1 MIPPGISGK
10 VMWIAP
16 AGEYSINE
24 IMIGL
29 QTAEGE
35 RNLTMVQNWP
45 VRRARP
51 YQQRLLPSVPLI
63 TGQRVIDTFFPLA
76 KGGAAAIPG
85 GFGAGKTV
93 MQHQLAKWSDADI
106 IVYIGCGERGNEM
119 TEVLEE
125 FPELIDPHSGH
136 PLMERTILIANTSNM
151 PVAARE
157 ASVYTGITLAEYYR
171 DMGYHVALMADS
183 TSRWAEALRE
193 ISGRLEEMPAEE
205 GFPAYLPARLAE
217 FYERAGHVVTIG
229 DREGSVSIVG
239 AVSPPGG
246 DFSDPVVQHT
256 KRFIRCFW
264 ALDKD
269 LANARHFPSV
279 NWLDSYSEYL
289 GMIGRWWDEQGKP
302 DWRALRSEA
311 MDVLHRES
319 GLQQIVRLVGA
330 DALPDEERLILEAA
344 RLLREGYLQQS
355 ALDEVDTY
363 ATMDKQLRMLSL
375 IMRFYRRAKKVIEC
389 HCPVFQIRQ
398 LPVISELLRMKYVV
412 SNDQL
417 SKLDE
422 IEKLIDQQVGA
433 LERGLLPMTLPS
445 PNKALLEAHGAGGQ
459 EILGL
464 DQVEGPLIVVRGAH
478 RVAYDEM
485 VEIITP
491 DGRSV
496 RGRVLEVGGD
506 VAVIEVFA
514 STSGLSIPE
523 TRVRF
528 LGRPLEIPVAVE
540 MLGRVFNGLG
550 EPIDGQPPVLPERWA
565 DINGSPINP
574 TVRVYPRQSI
584 ETGIAAIDGMNT
596 LLRGQKL
603 PIFSGSGLPHD
614 QLAAQLARQ
623 ARLRGADKEDR
634 FAIVF
639 AAMGVRHDVAAYFQ
653 ESFAQSGALI
663 NVAMFLNLA
672 DDPPI
677 ERLIT
682 PRAALTLA
690 EHLAFQHE
698 MHVLVILTDM
708 TNYCEALRQLS
719 SARNE
724 IPGRKGYPGYLYSDL
739 SSLYERTGRIRGLG
753 GSITQVPI
761 LTMPNDDITHP
772 IPDLTAYITE
782 GQIVLSRDPLSGGYL
797 PADCCLAQSFSPDER
812 WHRRR
817 AHAR

>member
-1 MIPPGISGK
+1 VREAGMLEMVEVGSARLIGEIIGLQQDTANIQVYEETSGLQAGETVIGTGMPLSVELGPGLLGGIFDGVQRPLSALAARMGNFIGRGARVAVLDRQKKWSFSPRVQPGDKVDGGGIWGALPETALIEHRLMIPPGMSGK
-10 VMWIAP
+10 VTWIAP
-16 AGEYSINE
+16 EGEYA
-24 IMIGL
+24 IGETLIRL
-29 QTAEGE
+29 QTPEGE
-35 RNLTMVQNWP
+35 RNLTMLQNWP

-51 YQQRLLPSVPLI
+51 YKQRLLPSVPLI
-63 TGQRVIDTFFPLA
+63 TGQRVIDIFFPLA

-125 FPELIDPHSGH
+125 FPGLIDPHSGH

-157 ASVYTGITLAEYYR
+157 ASVYTGITMAEYYR

-217 FYERAGHVVTIG
+217 FYERAGHVVSFG
-229 DREGSVSIVG
+229 GSEGSVSIVG

-289 GMIGRWWDEQGKP
+289 GMIGRWWDEQGKS
-302 DWRALRSEA
+302 DWRVLRSEA
-311 MDVLHRES
+311 MDILQRES

-355 ALDEVDTY
+355 ALDDVDTY

-375 IMRFYRRAKKVIEC
+375 IMRFYRRAQKVIEC

-412 SNDQL
+412 ANDQL

-433 LERGLLPMTLPS
+433 LER
-445 PNKALLEAHGAGGQ
+445 
-459 EILGL
+459 
-464 DQVEGPLIVVRGAH
+464 D
-478 RVAYDEM
+478 
-485 VEIITP
+485 
-491 DGRSV
+491 
-496 RGRVLEVGGD
+496 
-506 VAVIEVFA
+506 
-514 STSGLSIPE
+514 
-523 TRVRF
+523 
-528 LGRPLEIPVAVE
+528 
-540 MLGRVFNGLG
+540 
-550 EPIDGQPPVLPERWA
+550 
-565 DINGSPINP
+565 
-574 TVRVYPRQSI
+574 
-584 ETGIAAIDGMNT
+584 
-596 LLRGQKL
+596 
-603 PIFSGSGLPHD
+603 
-614 QLAAQLARQ
+614 
-623 ARLRGADKEDR
+623 
-634 FAIVF
+634 
-639 AAMGVRHDVAAYFQ
+639 
-653 ESFAQSGALI
+653 
-663 NVAMFLNLA
+663 
-672 DDPPI
+672 
-677 ERLIT
+677 
-682 PRAALTLA
+682 
-690 EHLAFQHE
+690 
-698 MHVLVILTDM
+698 
-708 TNYCEALRQLS
+708 YCR
-719 SARNE
+719 
-724 IPGRKGYPGYLYSDL
+724 
-739 SSLYERTGRIRGLG
+739 
-753 GSITQVPI
+753 
-761 LTMPNDDITHP
+761 
-772 IPDLTAYITE
+772 
-782 GQIVLSRDPLSGGYL
+782 
-797 PADCCLAQSFSPDER
+797 
-812 WHRRR
+812 
-817 AHAR
+817 